1 MFFHR
6 GIIVL
11 LYIAIVNITRFR
23 ITKSQNLTR
32 LDNHGALWH
41 RMGNLKTTTSYAHLH
56 IPIDTTHLKQRQQFM
71 KTINARF
78 QILQIPEDWPA
89 EHKRLAQSRL
99 RDLKIFVRQTTS
111 DTVERI
117 SEALAAAHPP
127 RQGSHRKKR
136 QFVLAGLAVGA
147 VLAGVVAEGFTH
159 STINHVIEGSQHVL
173 SHTVE
178 QNLIHIHNNED
189 DIHRLNRTI
198 AVLADDFGETFSQS
212 KRTKYE
218 TAILRASFAT
228 LTNSIDIA
236 RKTRAILVAREGEL
250 DPENFNRAK
259 LVGALEELN
268 TKTVR
273 KGFEIQTTD
282 TEELKSL
289 PTSYV
294 VDPKTETIH
303 IITHIPLFRPG
314 NQMSLFRYIDAPI
327 VLPTNNSTMIDQHQP
342 LHLEF
347 NPARQYL
354 AVMKDG
360 TTYIEM
366 TEHDL
371 NSCIRKRDNF
381 FCPLLGKYKKQRR
394 SCLMALYGNDPKEIM
409 RDCSL
414 MVSRP
419 ESQVERIDKNQ
430 WLLTEPQLTEIKIQC
445 DNGFKRREEIQ
456 GNYLIDLTAGCEV
469 NTENINIIQPKYE
482 ADVVIEGIMENPVST
497 PSIWIDEGEEIH
509 FVNITKQMLAQV
521 GTKAPLASIKTLMQ
535 FRKEMQNAKRESLQF
550 HWPKW
555 TMNSLLPSAT
565 TILSLTL
572 LIILAKWV
580 LPVMIQRCRQPS
592 TTNDRNFA
600 KFSTNDNNDV
610 DVHLTSKSTQTRKQ
624 RPNHCRI
631 PEEECPANFLSDN
644 N

>member
-6 GIIVL
+6 GLIVL
-11 LYIAIVNITRFR
+11 QYIAIVNITRFR

-56 IPIDTTHLKQRQQFM
+56 IPINTADLKQRQQFM
-71 KTINARF
+71 EAINARF
-78 QILQIPEDWPA
+78 QILQIPEEWPA
-89 EHKRLAQSRL
+89 DQKRLAKTRL
-99 RDLKIFVRQTTS
+99 RDLKLFVRQTTS

-117 SEALAAAHPP
+117 AEAIAAAHQPTKE
-127 RQGSHRKKR
+127 SNRKKR
-136 QFVLAGLAVGA
+136 QLILAGLAVGA

-159 STINHVIEGSQHVL
+159 STIDDVIKGSQQVL

-178 QNLIHIHNNED
+178 QDLIHIHNNED
-189 DIHRLNRTI
+189 DIRRLNRTI
-198 AVLADDFGETFSQS
+198 AILVEDFGETFTQS

-228 LTNSIDIA
+228 LINAIDVA
-236 RKTRAILVAREGEL
+236 RKTRAVLVAREGSL

-327 VLPTNNSTMIDQHQP
+327 ILPTNNSTVIDQHQP

-371 NSCIRKRDNF
+371 NSCLRKRDNF

-456 GNYLIDLTAGCEV
+456 GNYLIALTAGCEV
-469 NTENINIIQPKYE
+469 NTDNINIIQPKYE

-521 GTKAPLASIKTLMQ
+521 GTKAPLSSIKTLMH
-535 FRKEMQNAKRESLQF
+535 FRKEMQEVKKESVQF
-550 HWPKW
+550 QWPKW

-580 LPVMIQRCRQPS
+580 IPTIIQRCRLSP
-592 TTNDRNFA
+592 TTDDSAR
-600 KFSTNDNNDV
+600 FSTNENDAV
-610 DVHLTSKSTQTRKQ
+610 NIRLTSKSTQTRNHRQ
-624 RPNHCRI
+624 HHCRI

>member
-1 MFFHR
+1 MLFHR
-6 GIIVL
+6 GITIL
-11 LYIAIVNITRFR
+11 QCIAIVNITRFR

-56 IPIDTTHLKQRQQFM
+56 IPIDTTYLKQRQQFM

-78 QILQIPEDWPA
+78 QILQIPEEWPA
-89 EHKRLAQSRL
+89 DQKRLAKTRL

-111 DTVERI
+111 DTIERI
-117 SEALAAAHPP
+117 TEAIAAAHQPT
-127 RQGSHRKKR
+127 RESNRKKR
-136 QFVLAGLAVGA
+136 QLILAGIAVGA
-147 VLAGVVAEGFTH
+147 ALAGVVAEGFTH
-159 STINHVIEGSQHVL
+159 STINQVIEGSQDVL

-178 QNLIHIHNNED
+178 QDLIHIHNNED
-189 DIHRLNRTI
+189 DIRRLNRTI
-198 AVLADDFGETFSQS
+198 AILVEDFGETFTQS

-228 LTNSIDIA
+228 LINSIDIA
-236 RKTRAILVAREGEL
+236 RKTRAVLVAREGSL

-342 LHLEF
+342 LHIEF

-371 NSCIRKRDNF
+371 NSCLRKRDNF

-456 GNYLIDLTAGCEV
+456 GNYLIALTAGCEV
-469 NTENINIIQPKYE
+469 NTDNINIIQPKYE

-497 PSIWIDEGEEIH
+497 PSIWIDEGEEVH
-509 FVNITKQMLAQV
+509 FVNITRQMLAQV
-521 GTKAPLASIKTLMQ
+521 GTKAPLSSIKTLMR
-535 FRKEMQNAKRESLQF
+535 FRKEMQEVKKESVQF
-550 HWPKW
+550 QWPKW
-555 TMNSLLPSAT
+555 SLNSLLPSAT
-565 TILSLTL
+565 TILFLTL
-572 LIILAKWV
+572 FIILAKWV
-580 LPVMIQRCRQPS
+580 IPTMIQRCRQSPTINDS
-592 TTNDRNFA
+592 TR
-600 KFSTNDNNDV
+600 FSTNDNDAV
-610 DVHLTSKSTQTRKQ
+610 DIRLTSKSTQTRKHRQ
-624 RPNHCRI
+624 NHCRI
-631 PEEECPANFLSDN
+631 PEEECPANFLSEN

>member
-1 MFFHR
+1 MLFHR
-6 GIIVL
+6 GIIIL
-11 LYIAIVNITRFR
+11 QCIAIVNITRFR

-71 KTINARF
+71 KTINSRF
-78 QILQIPEDWPA
+78 QILQIPEEWPA
-89 EHKRLAQSRL
+89 DQKRLAKTRL

-111 DTVERI
+111 DTIERI
-117 SEALAAAHPP
+117 TEAIAAAHQPT
-127 RQGSHRKKR
+127 RESNRKKR
-136 QFVLAGLAVGA
+136 QLILAGIAVGA
-147 VLAGVVAEGFTH
+147 ALAGVVAEGFTH
-159 STINHVIEGSQHVL
+159 STINQVIEGSQDVL

-178 QNLIHIHNNED
+178 QDLIHIHNNED
-189 DIHRLNRTI
+189 DIRRLNRTI
-198 AVLADDFGETFSQS
+198 AILVEDFGETFTQS

-228 LTNSIDIA
+228 LINSIDIA
-236 RKTRAILVAREGEL
+236 RKTRAVLVAREGSL

-342 LHLEF
+342 LHIEF

-371 NSCIRKRDNF
+371 NSCLRKRDNF

-430 WLLTEPQLTEIKIQC
+430 WLLTEPELTEIKIQC

-456 GNYLIDLTAGCEV
+456 GNYLIALTAGCEV
-469 NTENINIIQPKYE
+469 NTDNINIIQPKYE

-497 PSIWIDEGEEIH
+497 PSIWIDEGEEVH

-521 GTKAPLASIKTLMQ
+521 GTKAPLSSIKTLMH
-535 FRKEMQNAKRESLQF
+535 FRKEMQEVKKESVQF
-550 HWPKW
+550 QWPKW
-555 TMNSLLPSAT
+555 TINSLLPSAT
-565 TILSLTL
+565 TILSFTL
-572 LIILAKWV
+572 FIILAKWGIPTIV
-580 LPVMIQRCRQPS
+580 QRCRQSPP
-592 TTNDRNFA
+592 TNGSAR
-600 KFSTNDNNDV
+600 FSPNDNNGV
-610 DVHLTSKSTQTRKQ
+610 NVHLTSKSTQTRNHRQ
-624 RPNHCRI
+624 NHCRI
-631 PEEECPANFLSDN
+631 PEEECPANFLSEN